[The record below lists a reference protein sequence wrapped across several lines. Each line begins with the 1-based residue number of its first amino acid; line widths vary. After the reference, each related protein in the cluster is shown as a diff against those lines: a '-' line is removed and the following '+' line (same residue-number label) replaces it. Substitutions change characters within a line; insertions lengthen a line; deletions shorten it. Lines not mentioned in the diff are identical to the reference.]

1 MTFKNKINMKKK
13 ALTYDDI
20 LLVPQY
26 SEIKSRSVI
35 KLQTLVSRRYGLL
48 SPYVASCMDTVC
60 EYKMAIKMVELGGV
74 GCIHR
79 FMSIDEQCEQVSKV
93 VEYINNNHMYEEWGV
108 MYDDWHS
115 EIKDIPIMAA
125 IGVNEVD
132 IERAERLVSSGVN
145 IILIDVAHGHHV
157 NVKNMVEKLREIL
170 PSKVDIIAG
179 NISTKQSAED
189 MCNWGVDGLRVGI
202 GGGSLCTTRIQTGH
216 GVPNITSIIDCV
228 EGSTVPVMADGGI
241 RSSGDIAKA
250 LSVGADCV
258 MLGSLLAGTKES
270 PGNIVERNNG
280 SLYKRY
286 RGSASLETKS
296 THGQATKHIEGES
309 TMIPFKGSVDFI
321 ISKLNDGVKSAFS
334 YSGSKDIQSF
344 HWKSKY
350 VEITSSGMVESKP
363 HLL

>member
-1 MTFKNKINMKKK
+1 MEKKT
-13 ALTYDDI
+13 LTYDDI

-26 SEIKSRSVI
+26 SEIKSRSDI

-48 SPYVASCMDTVC
+48 RPYVASCMDTVC

-93 VEYINNNHMYEEWGV
+93 FQYIIENHIHEKWGV

-115 EIKDIPIMAA
+115 EITDIPVMAA
-125 IGVNEVD
+125 IGVNESDV
-132 IERAERLVSSGVN
+132 ERAKMLVSFGAN

-157 NVKNMVEKLREIL
+157 NVKNMIQKLRGEL
-170 PSKVDIIAG
+170 PNHVDIIAG
-179 NISTKQSAED
+179 NISTKESAED
-189 MCNWGVDGLRVGI
+189 LCEWGADGLRVGI

-216 GVPNITSIIDCV
+216 GVPNVTSIIDCV

-270 PGNIVERNNG
+270 PGNIVERNDG

-296 THGQATKHIEGES
+296 THDQATKHIEGES

-334 YSGSKDIQSF
+334 YSGSKDIISF